1 QANVREALDIVGR
14 QVPDAGYFDVQRP
27 LYPPAT
33 YFLHTAPVLE
43 RVGYKRIGRNCSDRL
58 IPVAHFYGSQVYF
71 YHIAVGAKLVH
82 RYPVAY
88 AHHVVRCHLYA
99 GHKTEYGVVEN
110 EQ

>member
-1 QANVREALDIVGR
+1 TDVGEVEAIYQYGPVDVVLFVVTVYFRRTGFQIFFYQANVGEALNIVGR

-71 YHIAVGAKLVH
+71 YHIA
-82 RYPVAY
+82 
-88 AHHVVRCHLYA
+88 
-99 GHKTEYGVVEN
+99 
-110 EQ
+110 